1 MESTSHTEFSPA
13 MSAVL
18 SGLRKLK
25 TGSLL
30 IVVAVI
36 ILGGSLL
43 ALLGSIFTFNVD
55 VVVATLLSWMLLS
68 LIALVLTLVAVYA
81 YLVPSAWSL
90 AKWKPEEFSVI
101 SNLLVTGYIGGLV
114 STLLAL
120 VLLIA
125 DVTGITGGSV
135 VVLLLII
142 VLAIAGVIL
151 LFIGW
156 IGNVVYFLKLRDAFN
171 SSTFLVAGILLVLSP
186 LIPLLSIITWIL
198 TYIEASS
205 LEKKLIS
212 GLMKI

>member
-30 IVVAVI
+30 IVVAVV

-101 SNLLVTGYIGGLV
+101 SNLLVIGYIGGLV

-125 DVTGITGGSV
+125 DVTGITGGSI

-151 LFIGW
+151 IFIGW

>member
-101 SNLLVTGYIGGLV
+101 SNLLVIGYIGGLV

-125 DVTGITGGSV
+125 DVTGITGGSI

-151 LFIGW
+151 IFIGW

>member
-1 MESTSHTEFSPA
+1 

-101 SNLLVTGYIGGLV
+101 SNLLVIGYIGGLV

-125 DVTGITGGSV
+125 DVTGITGGSI

-151 LFIGW
+151 IFIGW